1 MLWGIE
7 IWGIFALQVPNGFGC
22 GLGALQLILY
32 FIYRRPG
39 AAPDEK
45 PTNNDGLNM
54 EMSLHKA
61 QLDKP
66 QATAK
71 VDRDDQ
77 V

>member
-1 MLWGIE
+1 MCLWGIE
-7 IWGIFALQVPNGFGC
+7 MGMVGQVPNGFGC

-32 FIYRRPG
+32 FIYRAPRP
-39 AAPDEK
+39 APDEK
-45 PTNNDGLNM
+45 PTNNDGPNM
-54 EMSLHKA
+54 EMGLHKP